1 MESYLILMRKT
12 ALFILAAGC
21 LIGIFTSMI
30 SALWGVWG
38 AALSLGLAGLI
49 FAAILVWR
57 FPYWVLIFL
66 IVFTVT
72 EALILKFIPGP
83 EQLYA
88 AAQLTGEALVYL
100 MFGATLIKKF
110 LSRKPFRKTF
120 VDIPLA
126 AFLLGAA
133 VSIAINQAP
142 PTASLLNIRSAL
154 RYIALFYSVVNLSLS
169 QRQVSQLIK
178 TILAMGAAEILIGVV
193 QLAGGARLYSF
204 FAPRQSEGI
213 RTFAT
218 ITQGRELGSVFGSL
232 GDTVYF
238 GLFMLII
245 LALYLSPIKKIN
257 LRTLSVIAVIVV
269 AIGFSYSRASFLL
282 AILMVIVWYVQFY
295 KVRIIH
301 ALIAGA
307 ALLTV
312 FALIVLGNGV
322 KANDQEY
329 INLRFERQTILQ
341 NITNSFT
348 KQYVA
353 NAQKNRLGELIW
365 VPPVVA
371 RNAFWFGYGPD
382 QTTTVN
388 QLNKTDISN
397 HYDLRNGSGFE
408 DVYWVAI
415 FAYYGIVGALAFI
428 ALFATGIA
436 SAWNIAHRTESALT
450 REIATATY
458 CLWAITP
465 ILLLF
470 NRALEFR
477 AFSFFL
483 WLLPALMINLFA
495 RERRA
500 LRIKS
505 VKEPGRLSSE
515 HLRVSGKN
523 G

>member
-1 MESYLILMRKT
+1 MT
-12 ALFILAAGC
+12 
-21 LIGIFTSMI
+21 

-38 AALSLGLAGLI
+38 ATLSLGLAGLI

-88 AAQLTGEALVYL
+88 TAQLAGEALVYL

-142 PTASLLNIRSAL
+142 PAASLLNVRSAI

-204 FAPRQSEGI
+204 FAPLQSQGI
-213 RTFAT
+213 RTFAIAT
-218 ITQGRELGSVFGSL
+218 LGRELGSVFGSL
-232 GDTVYF
+232 GDTLYF
-238 GLFMLII
+238 GLFMLVI
-245 LALYLSPIKKIN
+245 LALYLNQIKKIN

-282 AILMVIVWYVQFY
+282 AILMIAVWYIQFY
-295 KVRIIH
+295 KVRIVH

-307 ALLTV
+307 ALLAV
-312 FALIVLGNGV
+312 FALIVLVNGV
-322 KANDQEY
+322 QANDQEY
-329 INLRFERQTILQ
+329 VNPRLERQTILE
-341 NITNSFT
+341 NIVNSFT
-348 KQYVA
+348 AQYVA
-353 NAQKNRLGELIW
+353 NAQK
-365 VPPVVA
+365 
-371 RNAFWFGYGPD
+371 
-382 QTTTVN
+382 
-388 QLNKTDISN
+388 
-397 HYDLRNGSGFE
+397 
-408 DVYWVAI
+408 
-415 FAYYGIVGALAFI
+415 
-428 ALFATGIA
+428 
-436 SAWNIAHRTESALT
+436 
-450 REIATATY
+450 TA
-458 CLWAITP
+458 
-465 ILLLF
+465 
-470 NRALEFR
+470 
-477 AFSFFL
+477 
-483 WLLPALMINLFA
+483 
-495 RERRA
+495 
-500 LRIKS
+500 
-505 VKEPGRLSSE
+505 
-515 HLRVSGKN
+515 
-523 G
+523 

>member
-21 LIGIFTSMI
+21 LIGIFTSMT

-49 FAAILVWR
+49 FAAIIVWR

-66 IVFTVT
+66 IVFTVA

-100 MFGATLIKKF
+100 MFGATLIKTF
-110 LSRKPFRKTF
+110 LSHKPFRKTF
-120 VDIPLA
+120 TDIPLA

-142 PTASLLNIRSAL
+142 PTASLLNIRSAI

-218 ITQGRELGSVFGSL
+218 LTQGRELGSVFGSL

-238 GLFMLII
+238 GLFMLVI

-257 LRTLSVIAVIVV
+257 LRTLSAIAVIVV

-282 AILMVIVWYVQFY
+282 AILMIIVWYVQFY

-301 ALIAGA
+301 ALVAGA
-307 ALLTV
+307 AFLAV
-312 FALIVLGNGV
+312 FALIALGNGV
-322 KANDQEY
+322 KTNDQEY
-329 INLRFERQTILQ
+329 INPRFQRQTILQ

-415 FAYYGIVGALAFI
+415 FAYYGIAGALAFI
-428 ALFATGIA
+428 VLFATGVA

-465 ILLLF
+465 ILLFF

-495 RERRA
+495 RERRT

-505 VKEPGRLSSE
+505 VKEPGRLSPE

>member
-21 LIGIFTSMI
+21 LIGIFTSMT

-49 FAAILVWR
+49 FAAIIVWR

-66 IVFTVT
+66 IVFTVA

-100 MFGATLIKKF
+100 MFGATLIKTF
-110 LSRKPFRKTF
+110 LSHKPFRKTF
-120 VDIPLA
+120 TDIPLA

-142 PTASLLNIRSAL
+142 PTASLLNIRSAI

-218 ITQGRELGSVFGSL
+218 LTQGRELGSVFGSL

-238 GLFMLII
+238 GLFMLVI

-257 LRTLSVIAVIVV
+257 LRTLSAIAVIVV

-282 AILMVIVWYVQFY
+282 AILMIIVWYVQFY

-301 ALIAGA
+301 ALVAGA
-307 ALLTV
+307 AFLAV
-312 FALIVLGNGV
+312 FALIALGNGV
-322 KANDQEY
+322 KTNDQEY
-329 INLRFERQTILQ
+329 INPRFQRQTILQ

-415 FAYYGIVGALAFI
+415 FAYYGIAGALAFI
-428 ALFATGIA
+428 VLFATGVA

-465 ILLLF
+465 ILLFF
-470 NRALEFR
+470 NRAL
-477 AFSFFL
+477 
-483 WLLPALMINLFA
+483 
-495 RERRA
+495 
-500 LRIKS
+500 
-505 VKEPGRLSSE
+505 
-515 HLRVSGKN
+515 
-523 G
+523 